1 MLATTRSIRAELKF
15 LKWQQLYEL
24 EKPFQIFI
32 NIPDDAKDRRTTNLN
47 FENVQVELT
56 DARTLTTQPSLD
68 EHGFVY
74 RHHEIASLDYTDRK
88 EVESIYLP
96 ELESL
101 LKTELDGVDQVFFF
115 DWRVRYFGIIRG
127 ELTSISCE

>member
-1 MLATTRSIRAELKF
+1 MLATTLPVRAELKF
-15 LKWQQLYEL
+15 LKWQQLYES

-32 NIPDDAKDRRTTNLN
+32 NIPNNAKDRRTTNLN

-56 DARTLTTQPSLD
+56 DARTLSAQLSLD
-68 EHGFVY
+68 KHGFIY
-74 RHHEIASLDYTDRK
+74 RNHEIAPLDYTNRK
-88 EVESIYLP
+88 EVECTYLP
-96 ELESL
+96 ELETL

-115 DWRVRYFGIIRG
+115 DWRVCNFGIVRG